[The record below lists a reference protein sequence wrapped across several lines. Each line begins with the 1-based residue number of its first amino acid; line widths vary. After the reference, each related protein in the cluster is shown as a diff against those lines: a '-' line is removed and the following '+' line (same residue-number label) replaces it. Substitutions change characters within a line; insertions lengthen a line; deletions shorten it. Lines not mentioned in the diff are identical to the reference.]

1 MNLTYLCD
9 QLNLPEV
16 SDYWKSVVAMND
28 YQKRR
33 FSQNIVAKMFN
44 TITDKKIA
52 VFGFAFKKDTGDTR
66 ESAAISVSHH
76 LLEEGANLAIYDPKV
91 SLGQIQT
98 DMIDIEVYE
107 YASAL
112 EEKLKTDQLEQ

>member
-1 MNLTYLCD
+1 
-9 QLNLPEV
+9 
-16 SDYWKSVVAMND
+16 MND

-33 FSQNIVAKMFN
+33 FAQNIVAKMFN

-112 EEKLKTDQLEQ
+112 EEKLKTDQLER

>member
-1 MNLTYLCD
+1 MTYLCE

-33 FSQNIVAKMFN
+33 FAQNIVAKMFN

-91 SLGQIQT
+91 SLAQIQT

-112 EEKLKTDQLEQ
+112 EEKLKTDQLER